1 MLLASSPSQRA
12 SLYAHHRATE
22 RAANPAYAG
31 GSGVVKRASRTF
43 GPGPDTLLCDAR
55 PVAPVAVAE
64 DSAARGR
71 GLLDTDRVAGAL
83 WITRCPSVHMM
94 GMRYPIDVAVV
105 DRNGVVLQV
114 KTLRP
119 WTGATWPRR
128 GASATLEAAAGALA
142 AWGVRPGVR
151 LAYERRPFDAA

>member
-1 MLLASSPSQRA
+1 M
-12 SLYAHHRATE
+12 YAHR
-22 RAANPAYAG
+22 RAAESAADGAYAA
-31 GSGVVKRASRTF
+31 SGERVNRPPRTF
-43 GPGPDTLLCDAR
+43 GPGPATLLCDGR

-71 GLLDTDRVAGAL
+71 GLLGTDGIVGAL
-83 WITRCPSVHMM
+83 WITRCPSVHMV

-105 DRNGVVLQV
+105 DREGVVLQV

-128 GASATLEAAAGALA
+128 GASATVEAAAGALA
-142 AWGVRPGVR
+142 QWGVRTGSR
-151 LAYERRPFDAA
+151 LAYERRFFVTP

>member
-1 MLLASSPSQRA
+1 VN
-12 SLYAHHRATE
+12 RAT
-22 RAANPAYAG
+22 
-31 GSGVVKRASRTF
+31 RTF
-43 GPGPDTLLCDAR
+43 GPGPDTLLCDGR

-64 DSAARGR
+64 DTAARGR
-71 GLLDTDRVAGAL
+71 GLLGTDAVEGAL

-105 DRNGVVLQV
+105 DRDGVVLQV

-128 GASATLEAAAGALA
+128 GASATVEAEAGALA
-142 AWGVRPGVR
+142 AWGVRAGSV
-151 LAYERRPFDAA
+151 LAVERHDPQG